1 MCRCKDLARLLPTRQ
16 GPLKKRKD
24 RDGIFNDWNHRFFVL
39 QGKTSQ
45 CYDEIHIF
53 QNLASGVL
61 RTAHAITFFPTP
73 CFSSSAGAHLLYYN
87 CSGRSGRGSNYKGMI
102 PLSRVN
108 GVVVLQGGDVEG
120 EFRIDVDDRN
130 LRLKARSKEE
140 AISWAQAV
148 LEARDRVTGGQMKIR
163 QDAMARPMLLT

>member
-1 MCRCKDLARLLPTRQ
+1 M
-16 GPLKKRKD
+16 
-24 RDGIFNDWNHRFFVL
+24 L
-39 QGKTSQ
+39 QGKESHSRAVPP
-45 CYDEIHIF
+45 CSPELYEEIHIF
-53 QNLASGVL
+53 QNFASGVL
-61 RTAHAITFFPTP
+61 RTAHAIFPTP
-73 CFSSSAGAHLLYYN
+73 CFSSSAGAHLLYYD

>member
-1 MCRCKDLARLLPTRQ
+1 
-16 GPLKKRKD
+16 
-24 RDGIFNDWNHRFFVL
+24 
-39 QGKTSQ
+39 
-45 CYDEIHIF
+45 
-53 QNLASGVL
+53 
-61 RTAHAITFFPTP
+61 
-73 CFSSSAGAHLLYYN
+73 
-87 CSGRSGRGSNYKGMI
+87 MI